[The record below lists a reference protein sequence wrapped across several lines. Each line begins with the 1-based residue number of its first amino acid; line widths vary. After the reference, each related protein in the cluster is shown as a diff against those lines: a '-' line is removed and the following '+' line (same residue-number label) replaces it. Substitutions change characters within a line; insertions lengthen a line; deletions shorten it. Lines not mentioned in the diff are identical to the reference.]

1 MMAAKYKELELL
13 AGVLQLREQQIEDF
27 RRCCEGQQAEM
38 QRLKRPQRRPVA
50 APPPPAASTFLL
62 EQPQQRWQMTR
73 SASATKLVPSVDRAP
88 FSDSGVQCGSKAAEE
103 YNSLHGEVK
112 WLRLRMTELEA
123 AIGQQHE
130 RSSGLAQALAAKS
143 KHVKVLEERVRN
155 IHSPNGTWADS
166 ELDSAAGAT
175 EASTP
180 SASVAQEAVLQN
192 GPTGRD
198 DRSGGDSTGARRKLP
213 LEGLPQSNAS
223 QSEATWQRLNGAP
236 SRDSSCAHSTS
247 TGGCTYPHERPEREE
262 RSASSGH
269 ITSSRAGPAPLQ
281 DCAAPEGGATGSSS
295 STSPNSSPE
304 LQEVLREMRQLR
316 LQMGELERATMERRG
331 SGSSTGSAA
340 EVTRRLTPSASHDRL
355 LGSTGSSV
363 RRTPTSVLSAAPPP
377 SSGNG
382 AGGRSWPWPRH
393 SSERNLHSSRALG
406 ASSSRALRPGSIEAS
421 DSVTEWEYKPHM
433 SGDPVDAA
441 VAALV
446 NRPGKC
452 FKSWRALLCR
462 LEHGVYLCGTHRIRI
477 RISTSTSRLEAS
489 EDNGE
494 TWSDLQETLKV
505 TVAMQRSLLERVRE
519 AAAARTAR

>member
-1 MMAAKYKELELL
+1 M
-13 AGVLQLREQQIEDF
+13 
-27 RRCCEGQQAEM
+27 
-38 QRLKRPQRRPVA
+38 
-50 APPPPAASTFLL
+50 
-62 EQPQQRWQMTR
+62 
-73 SASATKLVPSVDRAP
+73 P
-88 FSDSGVQCGSKAAEE
+88 FSESGVQLGSKSAEE
-103 YNSLHGEVK
+103 HKSLHGEVK
-112 WLRLRMTELEA
+112 WLRSRMTELEA
-123 AIGQQHE
+123 AVGQQHE
-130 RSSGLAQALAAKS
+130 RSTGLAQALAAKS
-143 KHVKVLEERVRN
+143 KRVKVLEERVRN

-213 LEGLPQSNAS
+213 LEGLPHSNAS

-304 LQEVLREMRQLR
+304 LQEVLHEMRQLR
-316 LQMGELERATMERRG
+316 LQMGELEHATMERRG
-331 SGSSTGSAA
+331 SGSSTGSVTTRGA
-340 EVTRRLTPSASHDRL
+340 EVTRRLTHAASHDRL
-355 LGSTGSSV
+355 LGSTSSSV
-363 RRTPTSVLSAAPPP
+363 RRTSTSVLSAAPPP
-377 SSGNG
+377 STGSG
-382 AGGRSWPWPRH
+382 AGGPSWHWPRH
-393 SSERNLHSSRALG
+393 SSERNLHSSRASG
-406 ASSSRALRPGSIEAS
+406 ASTSRALRPGSVEAR
-421 DSVTEWEYKPHM
+421 DSVIEWEYKPHS

-452 FKSWRALLCR
+452 FKNWRALLCR
-462 LEHGVYLCGTHRIRI
+462 LEHGVYLCGTHRVSL

-505 TVAMQRSLLERVRE
+505 TEAMQRSLLERMRE
-519 AAAARTAR
+519 AACTAR